1 MRKSEKPVEDAIVII
16 NGWART
22 AGNAPRTLSELR
34 FVVVFI
40 YRYCLVKSPPKI
52 AMKFL

>member
-1 MRKSEKPVEDAIVII
+1 MRKSEKPVEDVTVII

-34 FVVVFI
+34 FAVVLFIVFVWSSHPL
-40 YRYCLVKSPPKI
+40 RL
-52 AMKFL
+52 L